1 MGTVLWSLLKS
12 RPLSFRKSG
21 TITVWVCI
29 YVYIYIYR
37 STYRYLYIYIYV
49 TLKHRHGPLQEAD
62 PSVSPD
68 LLSGCPL
75 FVPPPVGKGFDGF
88 SVGFV

>member
-1 MGTVLWSLLKS
+1 MGVYL
-12 RPLSFRKSG
+12 
-21 TITVWVCI
+21 C
-29 YVYIYIYR
+29 VYIYLDLHIDI
-37 STYRYLYIYIYV
+37 YIYIYV